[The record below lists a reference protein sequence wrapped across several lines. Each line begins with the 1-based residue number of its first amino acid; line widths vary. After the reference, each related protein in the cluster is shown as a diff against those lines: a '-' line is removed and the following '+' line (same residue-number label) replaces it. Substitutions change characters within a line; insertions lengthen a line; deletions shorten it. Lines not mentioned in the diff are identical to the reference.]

1 MLSYNDYMI
10 TFGSYGV
17 HTMTTIVLADD
28 HKIVRQGIRALLEY
42 EPDFNIV
49 GEACDGAEALS
60 LLERTRPDVLV
71 TDLSMPKHT
80 GIELADEIR
89 RRKWPTKVVILSMH
103 GDETYVSRA
112 MACGV
117 SGYVLKESGVEH
129 TVNAIRE
136 ALAGGRYVSPPL
148 VMPSIN

>member
-1 MLSYNDYMI
+1 
-10 TFGSYGV
+10 
-17 HTMTTIVLADD
+17 MTTVILADD
-28 HKIVRQGIRALLEY
+28 HKIVRQGVRALLEY

-49 GEACDGAEALS
+49 GEACNGAEALS
-60 LLERTRPDVLV
+60 LLETTVPDVLV
-71 TDLSMPKHT
+71 TDLSMPILT
-80 GIELADEIR
+80 GIQLAEEIR
-89 RRKWPTKVVILSMH
+89 KRKLHTKVVILSMH
-103 GDETYVSRA
+103 GDEPYLIKA

>member
-1 MLSYNDYMI
+1 
-10 TFGSYGV
+10 
-17 HTMTTIVLADD
+17 MTTILLADD
-28 HKIVRQGIRALLEY
+28 HKIVRQGVRALLEY

-49 GEACDGAEALS
+49 GEACSGTEALS
-60 LLERTRPDVLV
+60 LLESTVPDVLV
-71 TDLSMPKHT
+71 TDLSMPGLT
-80 GIELADEIR
+80 GIELAEQIR
-89 RRKWPTKVVILSMH
+89 KRKWPTKVIILSMH
-103 GDETYVSRA
+103 GDEPYIVRA

-136 ALAGGRYVSPPL
+136 ALAGGRYLSPPL

>member
-1 MLSYNDYMI
+1 MKSLSND
-10 TFGSYGV
+10 GLLD
-17 HTMTTIVLADD
+17 MTTIILADD
-28 HKIVRQGIRALLEY
+28 HKIVRQGVRALLEY

-60 LLERTRPDVLV
+60 LLETTIPDILV
-71 TDLSMPKHT
+71 TDLSMPIFT
-80 GIELADEIR
+80 GIELAEEIR
-89 RRKWPTKVVILSMH
+89 KRKLPTKVVILSMH
-103 GDETYVSRA
+103 GDEPYLIKA

>member
-1 MLSYNDYMI
+1 MKSLSND
-10 TFGSYGV
+10 GLLD
-17 HTMTTIVLADD
+17 MTTIILADD
-28 HKIVRQGIRALLEY
+28 HKIVRQGVRALLEY

-60 LLERTRPDVLV
+60 LLETTVPDVLV
-71 TDLSMPKHT
+71 TDLSMPIFT
-80 GIELADEIR
+80 GIELAEEIR
-89 RRKWPTKVVILSMH
+89 KRKLPTKVVILSMH
-103 GDETYVSRA
+103 GDEPYLIKA